1 MSKVICFHKPKEAYG
16 FLSNWYLSEFTAEGR
31 RFTSMEQYMMYK
43 KAQTFRDQEAAE
55 KILEISDVSRIKQLG
70 RQVRNYEEFMWE
82 GRRQLIVYR
91 GLLEKFGQ
99 NETLKKRL
107 KNTGESL
114 LAECAVQ
121 DKIWG
126 IGLSMQD
133 GRRLTPSLW
142 RGRNLLGFA
151 LMEVREQLK

>member
-70 RQVRNYEEFMWE
+70 RQVRNYV
-82 GRRQLIVYR
+82 G
-91 GLLEKFGQ
+91 GP
-99 NETLKKRL
+99 
-107 KNTGESL
+107 
-114 LAECAVQ
+114 AAADCVQ
-121 DKIWG
+121 RASGKIW
-126 IGLSMQD
+126 
-133 GRRLTPSLW
+133 
-142 RGRNLLGFA
+142 A
-151 LMEVREQLK
+151 E